1 MTEIEQLREEIKI
14 LNQAAEIASRLDGCG
29 CEMMGNIRARK
40 MKEAELARLEAEA
53 AAKVDPWALEKESV
67 AKLCEPE
74 IRPFSAHTPEETRRI
89 RAFHAARYVK
99 HLQNRVAELEAKLAQ
114 RPVVWCV
121 RYKGRL
127 LCRQCGC
134 IRTFS
139 DRERFM
145 SPIAQTNFEP
155 YTGEQ
160 S

>member
-40 MKEAELARLEAEA
+40 MKEAELARLEAE
-53 AAKVDPWALEKESV
+53 V